1 MYNTKRELLENTCA
15 ANPDLS
21 PFVILKLSML
31 CDGVL
36 LSERALDHLQTP
48 LYNFGKVD
56 SFGIQFQG
64 RPADKAMPGAILL
77 RDASNVYINYGETFD
92 APYLV
97 DWDPGREEFLL
108 KDGEDVLD
116 TVDFVPRPAFFGKST
131 SRGTPMESLVDIRA
145 QKLILTAYERCRFW
159 EGGHQCG
166 FCAFFTG
173 GGSHGEADCEDIY
186 ETVREAVREPGRLS
200 EIFLSGGSDF
210 GGEHPFDDEVDRY
223 IRILQ
228 AVGRNF
234 SGRFSSQLMAPA
246 YTKAQ
251 LRRLYEETGLTAYC
265 PNIEIWDESLFPL
278 LCPGKEKYVGRNEW
292 IRRTVDAVEIFG
304 KGKVCTQ
311 VVAGAELSS
320 PHGFKTIE
328 EALESNFK
336 ACEFFARNGVI
347 FLSTIW
353 RPHRYS
359 RLGYQKMPPLDYYIR
374 LSRGLHDI
382 RRAYGLFCTNDDY
395 KHCGN
400 HPDSDL
406 ERLDDYVSV
415 V

>member
-1 MYNTKRELLENTCA
+1 MYKTKRELLENTCA

-36 LSERALDHLQTP
+36 LSERALDHLQAP
-48 LYNFGKVD
+48 LYNFGKED

-77 RDASNVYINYGETFD
+77 RDASNVYINYGEAFD

-186 ETVREAVREPGRLS
+186 ETVREAVREPGRFS

-320 PHGFKTIE
+320 PHGFKTVE